1 MTNKIYNGFKLIIGG
16 SFTILGGLT
25 FFLTG
30 SLLNKLAPMMK
41 NPNNP
46 VGRQNTMT
54 YISNFKQ
61 AHTYSIILIIMGA
74 IIGMHAIIR
83 LFQADFEEAAENTRL
98 R

>member
-1 MTNKIYNGFKLIIGG
+1 MTNKLYNGFKLIIGG

-25 FFLTG
+25 YFLTG

-41 NPNNP
+41 NTNNP
-46 VGRQNTMT
+46 IGRQDTMM
-54 YISNFKQ
+54 YITNFKQ
-61 AHTYSIILIIMGA
+61 AHTYAIILTIIGA
-74 IIGMHAIIR
+74 IISMHAIIR

>member
-16 SFTILGGLT
+16 SFTLLGGLT
-25 FFLTG
+25 YFLTG
-30 SLLNKLAPMMK
+30 SLLNKLIPMMK

-46 VGRQNTMT
+46 KEYQNTMT

-61 AHTYSIILIIMGA
+61 ANIYSIILTIIGA
-74 IIGMHAIIR
+74 IISMHAIIR
-83 LFQADFEEAAENTRL
+83 LFQAKFEEAAENTRL